1 MEFQTFWNCYP
12 RKVAKKV
19 AEKAWNK
26 LTEEEK
32 QSALDAI
39 DTHNTYW
46 RIKDTPSEYIPHCAT
61 WLNQGRWEDEIDL
74 TIKEQK
80 RPQLPWYSLDELTLA
95 KGKEIG
101 IQPYAG
107 ESMGNYRQRIH
118 QHLQRS
124 MET

>member
-1 MEFQTFWNCYP
+1 MFEEFWGKYP
-12 RKVAKKV
+12 RKVSKKMAQV
-19 AEKAWNK
+19 AWNK
-26 LTEEEK
+26 LTAEEK

-61 WLNQGRWEDEIDL
+61 WLNQGRWDDEIDL

-80 RPQLPWYSLDELTLA
+80 RPQLPWYSSDELTLA
-95 KGKEIG
+95 KGNELG
-101 IQPYAG
+101 IRPYAG

-124 MET
+124 MAS